1 MKIHKKMYKAGKQWL
16 VAAIMTAAAIA
27 LTAVPVHADQVTNNQ
42 QGNAQQNTVI
52 TNSQSTETATLVTN
66 QGQQPDYSKFTPE
79 EQAAIKQAQQAVDQ
93 QQQVV
98 SADEQATA
106 QAQAKQD
113 EDQRQY
119 DNAVAQRD
127 QYKSANDQVN
137 DLSQKWSD
145 AFSQETNIKQDSQYL
160 ALKNQQE
167 SLCPGYWSATTQQ
180 KTAMLADLRAKSVA
194 DYQKFYQ
201 LSDQMDQLI
210 NSATEKQQQAYAAW
224 QAAQKSTAYQ
234 QYQFLD
240 KQVKQL
246 YKQKNDAFNQ
256 LEACRSTETKDK
268 YQLADKTNALTK
280 LLEKALANY
289 QQSGDNLEKA
299 QQAVNTQ
306 QQVVDDDQSEVNQAW
321 DKYQRLSQEA
331 TKAQSDQAAARTEKE
346 AEQKQVDQL
355 YQKVQAF
362 NERGDFSSPEFIAA
376 YQAWKKA
383 SDAQQNSKAT
393 QEYNRLTKLV
403 DQLGDQEQ
411 EAYQQ
416 WQKLDTQLTKDKA
429 ALTNLKNR
437 LDELKGGSQQQPSET
452 YTVTVNYVDQ
462 NGQQI

>member
-16 VAAIMTAAAIA
+16 VAAIMTAVAVA
-27 LTAVPVHADQVTNNQ
+27 LTAVPVHADQVANNQ
-42 QGNAQQNTVI
+42 QDNTQQSTVT
-52 TNSQSTETATLVTN
+52 TNNKSTETATLAIN
-66 QGQQPDYSKFTPE
+66 QGQQLDYSKFTPE

-93 QQQVV
+93 QRQVV

-113 EDQRQY
+113 EAQRQY
-119 DNAVAQRD
+119 DNAVTQRD

-145 AFSQETNIKQDSQYL
+145 AFSQETNIKQDPQYL

-180 KTAMLADLRAKSVA
+180 RLAMLTGLRTKSLA
-194 DYQKFYQ
+194 DYDKLHR
-201 LSDQMDQLI
+201 LSAQMDQLTK
-210 NSATEKQQQAYAAW
+210 SATDKEQQAYAAW
-224 QAAQKSTAYQ
+224 QAAHKSAAYQ

-289 QQSGDNLEKA
+289 QNLQKA
-299 QQAVNTQ
+299 QQAVDTQ
-306 QQVVDDDQSEVNQAW
+306 QQLVDDDQSEVNQAW
-321 DKYQRLSQEA
+321 DKYQRLIQEA
-331 TKAQSDQAAARTEKE
+331 IKAQSDPAAARTEQE

-355 YQKVQAF
+355 YQKV
-362 NERGDFSSPEFIAA
+362 
-376 YQAWKKA
+376 
-383 SDAQQNSKAT
+383 
-393 QEYNRLTKLV
+393 
-403 DQLGDQEQ
+403 
-411 EAYQQ
+411 
-416 WQKLDTQLTKDKA
+416 
-429 ALTNLKNR
+429 
-437 LDELKGGSQQQPSET
+437 
-452 YTVTVNYVDQ
+452 
-462 NGQQI
+462 

>member
-42 QGNAQQNTVI
+42 QGNAQQSTVT
-52 TNSQSTETATLVTN
+52 TNSQSTETATLAIN

-106 QAQAKQD
+106 QAQSKQD
-113 EDQRQY
+113 EAQRQY
-119 DNAVAQRD
+119 DNAVTQRD

-137 DLSQKWSD
+137 DLSQKWSA
-145 AFSQETNIKQDSQYL
+145 AFSQETNIKQDPQYL

-167 SLCPGYWSATTQQ
+167 SLCPGYWSATAQQ

-201 LSDQMDQLI
+201 LSDQMDQLT

-224 QAAQKSTAYQ
+224 QVAQKSTAYQ
-234 QYQFLD
+234 QYQLLD

-321 DKYQRLSQEA
+321 NKYQRLSQEA
-331 TKAQSDQAAARTEKE
+331 TKAQSDQATARTEQE
-346 AEQKQVDQL
+346 AEQQQVDQL

-383 SDAQQNSKAT
+383 SDAQKNSSAT
-393 QEYNRLTKLV
+393 
-403 DQLGDQEQ
+403 
-411 EAYQQ
+411 
-416 WQKLDTQLTKDKA
+416 
-429 ALTNLKNR
+429 
-437 LDELKGGSQQQPSET
+437 
-452 YTVTVNYVDQ
+452 
-462 NGQQI
+462 